1 MVQSR
6 VDSITAQLRAIK
18 LLACSSYND
27 GWVASAS
34 KKDLV
39 MLRHVIDRLI
49 NQCPH
54 FGDLEEEWEQEI
66 LINILRNVDDS

>member
-6 VDSITAQLRAIK
+6 VDSIPAQLRAIN

-66 LINILRNVDDS
+66 LINILKEE

>member
-18 LLACSSYND
+18 LLACSPYND
-27 GWVASAS
+27 GWEASAR

-49 NQCPH
+49 KQCPS

-66 LINILRNVDDS
+66 LINILKEE